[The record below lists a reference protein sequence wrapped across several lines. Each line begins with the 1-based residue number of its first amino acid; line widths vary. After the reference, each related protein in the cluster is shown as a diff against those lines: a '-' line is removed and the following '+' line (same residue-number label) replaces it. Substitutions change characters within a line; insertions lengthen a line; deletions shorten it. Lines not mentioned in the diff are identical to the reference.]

1 MSVSHGYTLLR
12 HDSLT
17 IQEGGRGIDRAKSF
31 DTKPTGMEESDNR
44 ERTPIDLVKDRS
56 QWKEMKAIVC
66 NPHSR

>member
-17 IQEGGRGIDRAKSF
+17 IQEGRGIDRAKSF

-44 ERTPIDLVKDRS
+44 KRTPIDLVKDRS
-56 QWKEMKAIVC
+56 QWKEMKAIVRK
-66 NPHSR
+66 PHSR